1 MRPILGRESWL
12 HLRKKMWA
20 TREALQGK
28 IESDAA
34 KQKLKREVQMS
45 WGRIKK
51 KERKKKFGFIGSE
64 VLLKITIL

>member
-34 KQKLKREVQMS
+34 KQKLKKEVQMS
-45 WGRIKK
+45 WERIKK
-51 KERKKKFGFIGSE
+51 KERKRNL
-64 VLLKITIL
+64 VLLGVKFC

>member
-34 KQKLKREVQMS
+34 KQNLKREVQMS
-45 WGRIKK
+45 WGTIKK
-51 KERKKKFGFIGSE
+51 KKKEKEIWFNWE
-64 VLLKITIL
+64 

>member
-51 KERKKKFGFIGSE
+51 KKKEKEIWFYWE
-64 VLLKITIL
+64 